1 MMSGRRRGA
10 DTHPHGESSAHVRRR
25 RPHHPAARLARSHA
39 RGDLAA
45 PEELLRAIGGRL
57 EALARKM
64 LRRHPGVGRWA
75 DTDDVLQ
82 NALHR
87 RCSQPPLVNS
97 K

>member
-1 MMSGRRRGA
+1 MSDA
-10 DTHPHGESSAHVRRR
+10 AVHTTQLHGWLDRMRA
-25 RPHHPAARLARSHA
+25 
-39 RGDLAA
+39 GDLAA